1 MYNGDEYEGEIKNS
15 LPDGQ
20 GTFTYPDE
28 NKNLGEYQNDNM
40 YGLKKMYNLF
50 WNEIRLL
57 QKIGMDVLHA
67 TLCNSKSNNVFI

>member
-50 WNEIRLL
+50 
-57 QKIGMDVLHA
+57 
-67 TLCNSKSNNVFI
+67 